1 MRVLITGGSGLL
13 GINWAKE
20 ILPLHRVALIEHV
33 TPIVLTGVL
42 RYKISEI
49 SEPKIQRIIQE
60 FKADIVINTI
70 ALTSVEK
77 CELDLVSA
85 RYANVEIAKM
95 IARACHS
102 NRVKMV
108 HISTDHLYD
117 GVGSLFSEDHP
128 ISPVNNYAITKAEAE
143 EEVLKACHSALVI
156 RTNFYGPALSYRNS
170 FANKII
176 DDITNKCILNLF
188 EDVFYTPILI
198 KILVGCVHQLVE
210 SDASGIF
217 NISSSERISK
227 YDFGILLAKE
237 FGLDQHFISPISIKD
252 RVDLV
257 TRPTEMSLS
266 NLKICKYLNMSMP
279 SVSEQ
284 IKIFKEQI
292 TE

>member
-1 MRVLITGGSGLL
+1 MRVLLTGGSGLL
-13 GINWAKE
+13 GINRAKE

-33 TPIVLTGVL
+33 TPIVLDGVL

-49 SEPKIQRIIQE
+49 SEPKIQKIIQE
-60 FKADIVINTI
+60 FKADTVINTI

-77 CELDLVSA
+77 CELDLASA

-95 IARACHS
+95 IARACYS

-117 GVGSLFSEDHP
+117 GVGSFFSENHP

-156 RTNFYGPALSYRNS
+156 RANFFGPAPSYRNS

-176 DDITNKCILNLF
+176 DDIANKCLVNLF

-198 KILVGCVHQLVE
+198 KILVGCVHQLIE
-210 SDASGIF
+210 SDA
-217 NISSSERISK
+217 SSERISK

-237 FGLDQHFISPISIKD
+237 IGLDQHLISPISIKD

-279 SVSEQ
+279 SISEQ

>member
-1 MRVLITGGSGLL
+1 
-13 GINWAKE
+13 
-20 ILPLHRVALIEHV
+20 
-33 TPIVLTGVL
+33 
-42 RYKISEI
+42 
-49 SEPKIQRIIQE
+49 
-60 FKADIVINTI
+60 
-70 ALTSVEK
+70 
-77 CELDLVSA
+77 
-85 RYANVEIAKM
+85 
-95 IARACHS
+95 
-102 NRVKMV
+102 MV

-117 GVGSLFSEDHP
+117 GVGSFFSENHP

-156 RTNFYGPALSYRNS
+156 RANFFGPAPSYRNS

-176 DDITNKCILNLF
+176 DDIANKCLVNLF

-198 KILVGCVHQLVE
+198 KILVGCVHQLIE

-217 NISSSERISK
+217 NVSSSERISK

-237 FGLDQHFISPISIKD
+237 IGLDQHLISPISIKD

-279 SVSEQ
+279 SISEQ